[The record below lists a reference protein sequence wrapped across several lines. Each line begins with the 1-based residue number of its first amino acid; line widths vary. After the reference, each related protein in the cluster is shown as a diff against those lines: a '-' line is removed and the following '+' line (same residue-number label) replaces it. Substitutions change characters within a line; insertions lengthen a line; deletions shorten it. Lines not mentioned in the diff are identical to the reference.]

1 MPTDTDT
8 SLSWLRIAREWRGM
22 TQRQLAAE
30 AEITQGMLS
39 RFENGRRQPRLAL
52 AVRLAKCLD
61 VEVEALFP
69 EDGPEPMDLLVDHF
83 ARRNGGKKR
92 KAKR

>member
-22 TQRQLAAE
+22 TQRELASE
-30 AEITQGMLS
+30 AAITQGMLS
-39 RFENGRRQPRLAL
+39 RFENGRRQPRLSI
-52 AVRLAKCLD
+52 AVRLGKALD

-69 EDGPEPMDLLVDHF
+69 EDGSQPMDFLVDHF
-83 ARRNGGKKR
+83 ARRNGSKR
-92 KAKR
+92 RKTKR